1 MSKPHTTVVYLIAA
15 RDLEMVKIGLAT
27 NVRER
32 LSQLQTGSP
41 CELELLATIPGGENE
56 ERALHWLFGHLHVR
70 GEWFCDPDASIAAWF
85 HERCLL
91 IARFEQ
97 ATAGTA
103 ADKSAADKILRVGG
117 VESAVSVRANA
128 KGRAAGNA
136 PGRRTVIDKH
146 YPKIKQLHGR
156 GLSMRAIERRLGL
169 SRTAVRKA
177 YRAQGLV
184 PNLAAVASRAVS
196 SARAAATHLH

>member
-41 CELELLATIPGGENE
+41 CELELLAAIPGGEAE

-70 GEWFCDPDASIAAWF
+70 GEWFCDPDATIAAWF
-85 HERCLL
+85 DERCRL

-97 ATAGTA
+97 ATAATADSTA
-103 ADKSAADKILRVGG
+103 ADKVLRVGG
-117 VESAVSVRANA
+117 VESAVSVQANV

-136 PGRRTVIDKH
+136 PGRKTVIDKH

-156 GLSMRAIERRLGL
+156 GLSMRAIEKRLGL

-177 YRAQGLV
+177 YRAQGLM
-184 PNLAAVASRAVS
+184 PNLAAVASRAAS

>member
-27 NVRER
+27 NVRDR

-41 CELELLATIPGGENE
+41 CALELLATIPGGENE

-85 HERCLL
+85 DERCRL
-91 IARFEQ
+91 IARVEH

-103 ADKSAADKILRVGG
+103 ADKVLRVGG
-117 VESAVSVRANA
+117 VESAVSVQANV

-136 PGRRTVIDKH
+136 PGRKTVIDKH

-156 GLSMRAIERRLGL
+156 GLSMRAIEKRLGL

-177 YRAQGLV
+177 YRAQGLM
-184 PNLAAVASRAVS
+184 PNLANGASRAAS

>member
-70 GEWFCDPDASIAAWF
+70 GEWFCDPDATIAAWF
-85 HERCLL
+85 DERCRL
-91 IARFEQ
+91 IARVEH

-103 ADKSAADKILRVGG
+103 GTADDKVLRVGG

-136 PGRRTVIDKH
+136 PGRKTVIDKH
-146 YPKIKQLHGR
+146 YPNIKQLHGR
-156 GLSMRAIERRLGL
+156 GLSMAAIEKRLGL

-177 YRAQGLV
+177 YRAQGLM
-184 PNLAAVASRAVS
+184 PNLMPRVAP
-196 SARAAATHLH
+196 SARAAATHVH